1 MPSNVHVSLMPF
13 LSQHNNT
20 EEQHEHNA
28 TNCTAFSWCEI
39 PGNASCPAHNYEGM
53 TCKSYLNSWKKCVG
67 IEDDNNE
74 CIYYNE
80 SLGPLHQRE
89 QTLIAINAYLGKLCF
104 YRKLILFLTL
114 GHNRECQRAALPFL
128 CQYFFP
134 LQDCTTNVIYTP
146 SREDCIDI
154 KTRTCA
160 QLWNLAVIY
169 GHGDS
174 LPKCQDLNLG
184 SYSFA
189 IVVLFLYD
197 HITATSTS
205 SVNQSIPFDG
215 PTNLTLS
222 NITCRDGFSEVN
234 SICLPRCD
242 KFSDSPREASDFT
255 LKAQAVASVV
265 AIIVSTVALVLS
277 VFSYKTM
284 LVRIKH

>member
-13 LSQHNNT
+13 LLQHNNT
-20 EEQHEHNA
+20 EEQHEYNA

-39 PGNASCPAHNYEGM
+39 PDNASCPAHNYDGM

-67 IEDDNNE
+67 IEDNNNK

-89 QTLIAINAYLGKLCF
+89 QTLIGINTYLGKLCF
-104 YRKLILFLTL
+104 DRKLILFLTL

-160 QLWNLAVIY
+160 QLWKLAVIH

-184 SYSFA
+184 SYSFTTGYFYM
-189 IVVLFLYD
+189 IILQLLVHFLL
-197 HITATSTS
+197 IK
-205 SVNQSIPFDG
+205 V
-215 PTNLTLS
+215 
-222 NITCRDGFSEVN
+222 
-234 SICLPRCD
+234 
-242 KFSDSPREASDFT
+242 SPLMD
-255 LKAQAVASVV
+255 LQA
-265 AIIVSTVALVLS
+265 
-277 VFSYKTM
+277 
-284 LVRIKH
+284 